1 MESRSRVLLL
11 TRPLALV
18 AVAAFGLSGCAALK
32 WPWWGRGAQTADTA
46 APTVVQSVEQAE
58 ASEAAAA
65 PPRVI
70 EPEVERRTIKRPKID
85 TENFEVGPWYG
96 VLSVEDFGTNPTY
109 GIKAAYHITED
120 FFFQGDFGRT
130 TLGKTSFELLNP
142 GADPLNLGSER
153 RLTYYSLS
161 FGYNFLPG
169 EVFIGRNLAMNSA
182 FYVLG
187 GIGSVKFA
195 GDQKF
200 SVNFGAG
207 YRVLPTDWL
216 TLHIDVQDRLFE
228 SDVFG
233 TNKLTNNLEARIG
246 VTAFF

>member
-11 TRPLALV
+11 TRPLAV
-18 AVAAFGLSGCAALK
+18 VVVAAFGLSGCAALK
-32 WPWWGRGAQTADTA
+32 WPWWGRDKAQAE
-46 APTVVQSVEQAE
+46 APTVVQANEQAE
-58 ASEAAAA
+58 SREANET

-96 VLSVEDFGTNPTY
+96 VLSVEDFGTNPAY

-120 FFFQGDFGRT
+120 FFFEGDFGRT

-142 GADPLNLGSER
+142 GSDPLNLGDER

-187 GIGSVKFA
+187 GVGSTKFA
-195 GDQKF
+195 DDERFTLNSG
-200 SVNFGAG
+200 GG
-207 YRVLPTDWL
+207 YKILPTDWL
-216 TLHIDVQDRLFE
+216 AVSLEVQDRVYE
-228 SDVFG
+228 SDIFG
-233 TNKLTNNLEARIG
+233 KNELVNNLEAYLG
-246 VTAFF
+246 VTVFF

>member
-1 MESRSRVLLL
+1 M
-11 TRPLALV
+11 
-18 AVAAFGLSGCAALK
+18 
-32 WPWWGRGAQTADTA
+32 A
-46 APTVVQSVEQAE
+46 APEQAE
-58 ASEAAAA
+58 AEESNAA

-70 EPEVERRTIKRPKID
+70 EPEVARREIKRPKID
-85 TENFEVGPWYG
+85 TENFEIGAWYG
-96 VLSVEDFGTNPTY
+96 ALSVEDFGTKPAY
-109 GIKAAYHITED
+109 GVKAAYHISED
-120 FFFQGDFGRT
+120 FFFEADLGRSR
-130 TLGKTSFELLNP
+130 LGRTSFELLNP
-142 GADPLNLGSER
+142 GSDPLNLGSAR
-153 RLTYYSLS
+153 QLTYYSLA

-200 SVNFGAG
+200 SVTFGAG
-207 YRVLPTDWL
+207 YRILPTDWL

-228 SDVFG
+228 SDIFG

>member
-1 MESRSRVLLL
+1 MESRSRILLLIRPALLVLL
-11 TRPLALV
+11 V
-18 AVAAFGLSGCAALK
+18 ATTATGCAALR
-32 WPWWGRGAQTADTA
+32 WPWWGKPA
-46 APTVVQSVEQAE
+46 APDATATTE
-58 ASEAAAA
+58 AREAAARAEEAPVA
-65 PPRVI
+65 PPRII
-70 EPEVERRTIKRPKID
+70 EPEVQRRQLKRPAID

-96 VLSVEDFGTNPTY
+96 VLSVEDFGTKPAY
-109 GIKAAYHITED
+109 GLRAAYHITED
-120 FFFQGDFGRT
+120 FFFEGDVGRT

-142 GADPLNLGSER
+142 GSDPLNLGTER

-169 EVFIGRNLAMNSA
+169 EAFVGRGLALNSA

-228 SDVFG
+228 SDIFG